1 MFKAVL
7 KRLSSSS
14 DCFVSFIGFNYLIN
28 CIYVLN
34 KILRFEYHLH
44 MIFLYY
50 ILHALG
56 LALIRL
62 AASIELNL

>member
-14 DCFVSFIGFNYLIN
+14 YFFVFFIGFNYLIN
-28 CIYVLN
+28 CIYVCN

-44 MIFLYY
+44 MIFLYH

-56 LALIRL
+56 LTLIRL